1 MRSQKTDFAL
11 AVLFAATLA
20 VGACAPKHDASAE
33 ETAPS
38 PMAVTAVPAG
48 EAKAFLDKNAKAEGV
63 KTLASGLQYK
73 VIHAGDVAGPK
84 PATGDEVKVHYEG
97 ALTDGT
103 VFDSS
108 YERGVPASFPLQGLV
123 PAWKEALVM
132 MRPGDEWTLY
142 VPPELGYGAEDK
154 GPIPGNSVM
163 IFRIELIDVLPTKIQ
178 APKQRPPA

>member
-1 MRSQKTDFAL
+1 MVRPLGFAL
-11 AVLFAATLA
+11 APKLLLGAVLTAALALSACGPSKKQQESLAAAQAFLAQNAKQPGVVTLA
-20 VGACAPKHDASAE
+20 D
-33 ETAPS
+33 
-38 PMAVTAVPAG
+38 
-48 EAKAFLDKNAKAEGV
+48 
-63 KTLASGLQYK
+63 GLQYK
-73 VIHAGDVAGPK
+73 VVRSGPPGGAK
-84 PATGDEVKVHYEG
+84 PAPTDEVKVNYEG
-97 ALTDGT
+97 KLVDGT

-108 YERGVPASFPLQGLV
+108 SERGVPASFPLQGLV

-142 VPPELGYGAEDK
+142 VPPELGYGAQDK